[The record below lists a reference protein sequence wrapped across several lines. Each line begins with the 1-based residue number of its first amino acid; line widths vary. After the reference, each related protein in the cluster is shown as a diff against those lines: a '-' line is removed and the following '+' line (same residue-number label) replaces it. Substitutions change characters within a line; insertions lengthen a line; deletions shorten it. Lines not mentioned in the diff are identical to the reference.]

1 MNEYWAWVSQV
12 SSKNTVV
19 FSQISYAV
27 APNLQLMELE
37 KNKEMEAL
45 ESKGTGFAYFET
57 CVENV
62 MNYCPHFIQ
71 CEDYQTIQAYTFLNI
86 MCKKKKISI
95 LVCQSCMPHY
105 CLGIHNTLAAA
116 S

>member
-1 MNEYWAWVSQV
+1 
-12 SSKNTVV
+12 
-19 FSQISYAV
+19 
-27 APNLQLMELE
+27 MELE
-37 KNKEMEAL
+37 NKEMEAL

-116 S
+116 SSHLHGKDCRGGMTVILVCMTNTEECTHL